1 MCTHS
6 GYGQVVHTARYVRR
20 SADGF
25 TPSWRYRVR
34 RSALVVT
41 LWVVL
46 SACTGE
52 PAGTPA
58 PTTSATSGASTPR
71 GDQVY
76 VSLGDSYATG
86 YRPPAEG
93 AAEGGFV
100 DLVAAES
107 GLRLINL
114 ACNGA
119 TSATLRGQPGCS
131 SGNRAAGAPDPAGR
145 TQLDAAVRALREHE
159 GRVGLVTVVIG
170 GNDLAPCA
178 QRSSPAEALTC
189 ASEAV
194 SEVRA
199 NLSAVLPALREAAGD
214 APIVGVT
221 YPDVFLGA
229 WVSPRFPDGRDL
241 ARMSVPLFRDFFNTM
256 LKAEYDRIDAK
267 FVDVTAATGA
277 YGSLT
282 ETTRHPDYGPIPTPV
297 AKVCTLTYFCELT
310 DVHPTPEGHRAIASA
325 VLRTAGR

>member
-1 MCTHS
+1 MT
-6 GYGQVVHTARYVRR
+6 
-20 SADGF
+20 
-25 TPSWRYRVR
+25 
-34 RSALVVT
+34 
-41 LWVVL
+41 VL
-46 SACTGE
+46 GACTGG

-58 PTTSATSGASTPR
+58 QPTTSATTPPA
-71 GDQVY
+71 DQVY
-76 VSLGDSYATG
+76 VALGDSYATG

-107 GLRLINL
+107 ELRLINV

-119 TSATLRGQPGCS
+119 TSATLRDQPGCS
-131 SGNRAAGAPDPAGR
+131 PRNRAAGAPDLAGR
-145 TQLDAAVRALREHE
+145 TQLDAAVRTLREHE

-170 GNDLAPCA
+170 GNDLSPCV

-214 APIVGVT
+214 ATIVGLT

-241 ARMSVPLFRDFFNTM
+241 ARMSVPLFRDLFNTV
-256 LKAEYDRIDAK
+256 LRSEYDKIDAR

-282 ETTRHPDYGPIPTPV
+282 ETTQDPEYGPIPVPV
-297 AKVCTLTYFCELT
+297 AKVCTLTYFCEHT
-310 DVHPTPEGHRAIASA
+310 DVHPTPEGHRAIADA
-325 VLRTAGR
+325 VLETTGR